1 MKGIYSKM
9 PSKSTHLVSSIRAVV
24 IKREVAVDPNGACAD
39 GSRHSISYIQVL
51 GNNTSCK
58 AIFCVVCLLNCL
70 VNCPAKKTREKIFQY
85 DNVRVDKTDVKSMF
99 LTILSKIAIA
109 WKLMRN
115 SFVNHTWSLVY
126 I

>member
-1 MKGIYSKM
+1 
-9 PSKSTHLVSSIRAVV
+9 
-24 IKREVAVDPNGACAD
+24 
-39 GSRHSISYIQVL
+39 
-51 GNNTSCK
+51 
-58 AIFCVVCLLNCL
+58 
-70 VNCPAKKTREKIFQY
+70 
-85 DNVRVDKTDVKSMF
+85 MF